1 MPHGTEVHALD
12 SSWPPTHACPAAVTQ
27 YPCASVASKSC
38 MTWHDLIAVMTS
50 ALWLLVLHP
59 AINFHSMRIEMSS
72 SAVVS
77 ISGPPLDLQYSTVAV
92 PGQLSEKEKK
102 AVAKMDKKMG
112 TVEEEPDEPSDSQPH
127 DDDDDEPNAGSSKPA
142 KSQAKSKAKA
152 KAMAK
157 AEAKAKQVAKAK
169 KASTMKKPAKAL
181 QKKPSQK

>member
-1 MPHGTEVHALD
+1 MA
-12 SSWPPTHACPAAVTQ
+12 SSFA
-27 YPCASVASKSC
+27 PCDRFV
-38 MTWHDLIAVMTS
+38 
-50 ALWLLVLHP
+50 
-59 AINFHSMRIEMSS
+59 HSMRIEMAS

-112 TVEEEPDEPSDSQPH
+112 TMEKEPDEPSDSQPH
-127 DDDDDEPNAGSSKPA
+127 DDDDDDDDDEPNAGSSKPA

-152 KAMAK
+152 KAK
-157 AEAKAKQVAKAK
+157 AKAKQVATAK
-169 KASTMKKPAKAL
+169 TASPMKKPAKAL

>member
-1 MPHGTEVHALD
+1 MCRMEPDIVHQLLAN
-12 SSWPPTHACPAAVTQ
+12 
-27 YPCASVASKSC
+27 SC
-38 MTWHDLIAVMTS
+38 MTWHDLIAAMTS

-59 AINFHSMRIEMSS
+59 VHSMRIGM

-77 ISGPPLDLQYSTVAV
+77 ISGPPLDLQYSTAAI

-112 TVEEEPDEPSDSQPH
+112 TDEPERAAEEKQLPEEEDERSDSQPG
-127 DDDDDEPNAGSSKPA
+127 DDDADDDEPNAGSSKPA

-152 KAMAK
+152 KAK
-157 AEAKAKQVAKAK
+157 AKAKPVAKAK

>member
-1 MPHGTEVHALD
+1 MA
-12 SSWPPTHACPAAVTQ
+12 SSFA
-27 YPCASVASKSC
+27 PCDRFV
-38 MTWHDLIAVMTS
+38 
-50 ALWLLVLHP
+50 
-59 AINFHSMRIEMSS
+59 HSMRIEMAS

-112 TVEEEPDEPSDSQPH
+112 TVEKEPDEPSDSQPH

-152 KAMAK
+152 KAKAK
-157 AEAKAKQVAKAK
+157 AKSKAKQVAMAK
-169 KASTMKKPAKAL
+169 TASPMKKPAKAL

>member
-1 MPHGTEVHALD
+1 M
-12 SSWPPTHACPAAVTQ
+12 
-27 YPCASVASKSC
+27 
-38 MTWHDLIAVMTS
+38 
-50 ALWLLVLHP
+50 
-59 AINFHSMRIEMSS
+59 
-72 SAVVS
+72 S
-77 ISGPPLDLQYSTVAV
+77 ISGPPLDLQYSPVAV

-127 DDDDDEPNAGSSKPA
+127 DDDDEPNAGSSKPA
-142 KSQAKSKAKA
+142 KSLAKSKAKA